1 MASEPFPRA
10 WLVLALFTLM
20 SGWATVRMPG
30 TPMSMSLSD
39 TFIMTAALLFG
50 PAAGAMLAGA
60 DGLVMS
66 LRLPRESRTPTR
78 VLFNISAAAVS
89 MWLAGTLFFWLAT
102 PPATIRRIVVPLT
115 LFGGA
120 YFLLNTGLVAGAL
133 AIGRRL
139 QVRHV
144 WREHFFPLWLTYC
157 VATSFAGLLLILSE
171 SGLATLQ
178 TLLIALPA
186 ILIAGLGLKQGA
198 DHLRERSE
206 KHATL
211 RSYEAALRST
221 ADAVLLTN
229 ADERVTFMNAAA
241 ERLTGLTEKAAR
253 GRPVAE
259 VLRLHQSDTERI
271 NLTNVG
277 EGMLGEYTLIR
288 ADGTSCAVEEMH
300 ASIRDEDDRVGG
312 VVRTFRDITR
322 RREGEQERRAL
333 LLREQSARAA
343 ADSANRAKDDFL
355 ATLSH
360 ELRTPAA
367 AMIGWTELLKGGR
380 LDSERTKKAIGA
392 LERSAR
398 TQAAVLNDL
407 LDVSRV
413 VRGVMRLHVRRTNLP
428 DIISE
433 AIDTIE
439 PAVLTK
445 RLQLKLTIAPDVS
458 IVDADPD
465 RLRQIL
471 WNLLSNAVK
480 FTDSGGLVTTAIR
493 GDDRG
498 VQLIVTDTGQGIP
511 REFLPQVF
519 ERFKQADSSSARRH
533 GGLGLGLALVRELVE
548 LHGGIV
554 SADSQGPGHGSSFVV
569 QLPAAEHVR
578 LPSNAPVS
586 VATTSLA
593 GTHVLIVE
601 DDDDGREIIVQA
613 LEDAGATVSA
623 VSGARDALALLCGAE
638 ATTIQVLVTDIG
650 MPEEDGYTLLR
661 ELRQL
666 PVDQGGDLPAI
677 AVTSYATVEDRR
689 RALKAGFV
697 AHIGKPFSPMTL
709 VATIARAVA
718 GRART

>member
-1 MASEPFPRA
+1 LSFDWARPAYLGVIIVLGTAAVAISGRQMASEPFPRA

-30 TPMSMSLSD
+30 SPMSMSLSD

-78 VLFNISAAAVS
+78 VLFNISAAALS
-89 MWLAGTLFFWLAT
+89 MWLAASLFFWLAT

-115 LFGGA
+115 LFGAA

-139 QVRHV
+139 QVHRV
-144 WREHFFPLWLTYC
+144 WREHFFPLWLTYS

-206 KHATL
+206 KHAIL

-221 ADAVLLTN
+221 ADAVILTN
-229 ADERVTFMNAAA
+229 ADKRVTFMNAAA
-241 ERLTGLTEKAAR
+241 ERLTGLTENAAR
-253 GRPVAE
+253 GRPVEE

-333 LLREQSARAA
+333 LLREQTARAA

-439 PAVLTK
+439 PAVLAK
-445 RLQLKLTIAPDVS
+445 RLQLRLTVAPDVS
-458 IVDADPD
+458 IIDADPD

-480 FTDSGGLVTTAIR
+480 FTPDDGWIAVEAVREGEFIRIRVSDSGC
-493 GDDRG
+493 
-498 VQLIVTDTGQGIP
+498 GI
-511 REFLPQVF
+511 EADFLPFAF
-519 ERFKQADSSSARRH
+519 ERFRQAEPSRTRSH
-533 GGLGLGLALVRELVE
+533 GGLGLGLAIVQHLVQ
-548 LHGGIV
+548 LHGWTV
-554 SADSQGPGHGSSFVV
+554 DAFSDGPGRGAQFTVR
-569 QLPAAEHVR
+569 LPAA
-578 LPSNAPVS
+578 A
-586 VATTSLA
+586 
-593 GTHVLIVE
+593 
-601 DDDDGREIIVQA
+601 
-613 LEDAGATVSA
+613 
-623 VSGARDALALLCGAE
+623 
-638 ATTIQVLVTDIG
+638 
-650 MPEEDGYTLLR
+650 
-661 ELRQL
+661 
-666 PVDQGGDLPAI
+666 
-677 AVTSYATVEDRR
+677 RR
-689 RALKAGFV
+689 R
-697 AHIGKPFSPMTL
+697 HDES
-709 VATIARAVA
+709 
-718 GRART
+718 

>member
-1 MASEPFPRA
+1 MGSGLTMRTSDRSTGAGTANPRLSFDWARLAYLGVIIALGTAVVALAGRQMASEPFPRA

-30 TPMSMSLSD
+30 SPMSLSLSD
-39 TFIMTAALLFG
+39 TFTMTAALLFG
-50 PAAGAMLAGA
+50 PAAGALLSGA
-60 DGLVMS
+60 DALVMS
-66 LRLPRESRTPTR
+66 LRLPRESRTPIR
-78 VLFNISAAAVS
+78 VLFNISAAALS
-89 MWLAGTLFFWLAT
+89 MWLAASIFFWLAT

-139 QVRHV
+139 RVRHV
-144 WREHFFPLWLTYC
+144 WREHFVPLWITYC

-186 ILIAGLGLKQGA
+186 ILIASLGLKQGA
-198 DHLRERSE
+198 ERLRERSE
-206 KHATL
+206 KHAIL

-229 ADERVTFMNAAA
+229 ADTRVTFMNAAA
-241 ERLTGLTEKAAR
+241 ERLTGLTEQAAR
-253 GRPVAE
+253 GRPVQE

-271 NLTNVG
+271 NLTSVG
-277 EGMLGEYTLIR
+277 EGKLGEYTLIR

-300 ASIRDEDDRVGG
+300 AFIRDEDGRVGG

-333 LLREQSARAA
+333 LLREQTARAA
-343 ADSANRAKDDFL
+343 ADSANRAKYDFL

-380 LDSERTKKAIGA
+380 LDSERTKKALAA

-398 TQAAVLNDL
+398 TQSAVLNDL

-433 AIDTIE
+433 AIDIME
-439 PAVLTK
+439 PAVIAK
-445 RLQLKLTIAPDVS
+445 RLQLRLAIAPDVS

-480 FTDSGGLVTTAIR
+480 FTPDDGWIAVEAARDGEFIRIRVSDSGC
-493 GDDRG
+493 
-498 VQLIVTDTGQGIP
+498 GI
-511 REFLPQVF
+511 EADFLPFAF
-519 ERFKQADSSSARRH
+519 ERFRQAEPSSSRSH
-533 GGLGLGLALVRELVE
+533 GGLGLGLAIVQHLVQ
-548 LHGGIV
+548 LHGWTV
-554 SADSQGPGHGSSFVV
+554 EAFSDGPGRGAQFTIR
-569 QLPAAEHVR
+569 LPAA
-578 LPSNAPVS
+578 A
-586 VATTSLA
+586 
-593 GTHVLIVE
+593 
-601 DDDDGREIIVQA
+601 
-613 LEDAGATVSA
+613 
-623 VSGARDALALLCGAE
+623 
-638 ATTIQVLVTDIG
+638 
-650 MPEEDGYTLLR
+650 
-661 ELRQL
+661 
-666 PVDQGGDLPAI
+666 
-677 AVTSYATVEDRR
+677 RR
-689 RALKAGFV
+689 R
-697 AHIGKPFSPMTL
+697 HDE
-709 VATIARAVA
+709 R
-718 GRART
+718 